1 MKGKVVGSNSKLIGC
16 ACNLLIKRKKNKN
29 NSEVVGS
36 KLTRFMNNLSKKKS
50 LIALLELDGLK
61 SITMGG
67 IRFIY

>member
-1 MKGKVVGSNSKLIGC
+1 MVRLWVQNSLDLWITYPK
-16 ACNLLIKRKKNKN
+16 KKN
-29 NSEVVGS
+29 
-36 KLTRFMNNLSKKKS
+36 S